1 MKPAHHCPM
10 PRRWIIVLVLIAL
23 VGSAHAQTNPVDT
36 SVISHQEDLFI
47 DTTIDYD
54 ELFQDFEAFMDSIL
68 MPESYF
74 MPSLSVGRGYF
85 NFTSKQTDVLETT
98 PKI

>member
-1 MKPAHHCPM
+1 MKPEHHCPM
-10 PRRWIIVLVLIAL
+10 PKRWMTILVLIAL
-23 VGSAHAQTNPVDT
+23 VGSAHAQTNPADT
-36 SVISHQEDLFI
+36 SINSRQEDLFI

-74 MPSLSVGRGYF
+74 MP
-85 NFTSKQTDVLETT
+85 
-98 PKI
+98 